1 MKTLSLISKTALSQE
16 GNILG
21 EIIRVEGKEN
31 ARLLVEQLKIIIRVK
46 RIFGEPDIIQI
57 PLKKVISVTDED
69 VKIDIPM
76 VEFKKMQDLYRVER
90 KRKLKS
96 EKDREVI
103 EEGYKKAITKTMSQR
118 YF

>member
-21 EIIRVEGKEN
+21 EIIRVEGRED
-31 ARLLVEQLKIIIRVK
+31 ARVIVEQLIIVIKVK
-46 RIFGEPDIIQI
+46 RVFGEPDIIQI
-57 PLKKVISVTDED
+57 PLKKVVSVSDED
-69 VKIDIPM
+69 VKLDIPM

-96 EKDREVI
+96 EKDRELI
-103 EEGYKKAITKTMSQR
+103 EEGYKKAISKTMSQR